1 MMRQLRSNVLTRE
14 QRVDRL
20 RAKLP
25 DGAVE
30 KMTEL
35 ARKEQARPFV
45 PAALEV
51 LALQGR
57 SLADAKRDV
66 QTLKRAQTRDK
77 GTLEKL
83 KAVERQVTDKSEEAA
98 VLAGE
103 ATGLVIGTTGMA
115 KDDFEGKSTPE
126 VYEIVNA
133 KLGEVS
139 GEMQRKLAS
148 GDFNVGELT
157 KKLEKLNE
165 AKGKLESAQILEADV
180 ATLKRN
186 NDLDT
191 IEEVE
196 ARVERADDQV
206 RDAEERVAGLEA
218 ELGSDVAYKTALE
231 LAIDLGTELITGEL
245 AVRLRVG
252 SRTPHDDLKE
262 GARPADRSLEFEEV
276 PDLPDLD
283 DGETDLGDTEA
294 EEVEEVDPARRKPP
308 KLVTAQNINV
318 DEVLRLVSDAKE
330 ADDLADVRTVTL
342 LVETAEAQNDDV
354 GVAALMGFAELYD
367 AGKLDLEALPE
378 ELGGKMSGFKDGRV
392 GALAQKI
399 MKALFEDNAKPG
411 QLVKAIQG

>member
-30 KMTEL
+30 RMTEM

-51 LALQGR
+51 LALQGK

-66 QTLKRAQTRDK
+66 QALKRGQTRDN
-77 GTLEKL
+77 GTLERL
-83 KAVERQVTDKSEEAA
+83 KAVERQVTDKSAEAA

-103 ATGLVIGTTGMA
+103 ATDLVIGTTGMT
-115 KDDFEGKSTPE
+115 KDYFEGKPTPE

-165 AKGKLESAQILEADV
+165 AKGKLESAQKLEAEV

-186 NDLDT
+186 NDLDK
-191 IEEVE
+191 IGEVE
-196 ARVERADDQV
+196 ARVAQAVDQV
-206 RDAEERVAGLEA
+206 KDAEELVAKLET
-218 ELGSDVAYKTALE
+218 ELGSDGAYKAALE
-231 LAIDLGTELITGEL
+231 LAIDLGTELITGEI

-252 SRTPHDDLKE
+252 SRTRAGLE
-262 GARPADRSLEFEEV
+262 ETGRPADGSLEFEEL
-276 PDLPDLD
+276 PELPDF
-283 DGETDLGDTEA
+283 DGGRTDLTGADA
-294 EEVEEVDPARRKPP
+294 EEVEEVGSARRKPP
-308 KLVTAQNINV
+308 KLVTAQNITV

-330 ADDLADVRTVTL
+330 DDGLADVRTVTL

-378 ELGGKMSGFKDGRV
+378 ELGAKMSGFKDGRV
-392 GALAQKI
+392 GTLAQKI
-399 MKALFEDNAKPG
+399 MKALFEDNVKPG
-411 QLVKAIQG
+411 QLVNAMQG

>member
-30 KMTEL
+30 RMTEM
-35 ARKEQARPFV
+35 AKREQARPFV

-51 LALQGR
+51 LALQGK

-66 QTLKRAQTRDK
+66 QALKRGQTRDN
-77 GTLEKL
+77 GTLERL
-83 KAVERQVTDKSEEAA
+83 KAVERQVTDKSAEAA

-103 ATGLVIGTTGMA
+103 ATDLVIGTTGMT
-115 KDDFEGKSTPE
+115 KDYFEGKPTPE

-165 AKGKLESAQILEADV
+165 AKGKLESAQKLEAEV

-186 NDLDT
+186 NDLDK
-191 IEEVE
+191 IGEVE
-196 ARVERADDQV
+196 ARVAQAVDQV
-206 RDAEERVAGLEA
+206 KDAEELVAKLET
-218 ELGSDVAYKTALE
+218 ELGSDGAYKAALE
-231 LAIDLGTELITGEL
+231 LAIDLGTELITGEI

-252 SRTPHDDLKE
+252 DRKGAGLE
-262 GARPADRSLEFEEV
+262 GPRPAGISLEFEEL
-276 PDLPDLD
+276 PELPDFD
-283 DGETDLGDTEA
+283 EGRTDLTGADA
-294 EEVEEVDPARRKPP
+294 EEVEEVGSARRKPP
-308 KLVTAQNINV
+308 KLVTAQNITV

-330 ADDLADVRTVTL
+330 DDGLADVRTVTL

-378 ELGGKMSGFKDGRV
+378 ELGAKMSGFKDGRV
-392 GALAQKI
+392 GTLAQKI
-399 MKALFEDNAKPG
+399 MKALFEDNVKPG
-411 QLVKAIQG
+411 QLVNAMQG

>member
-30 KMTEL
+30 RMTEM
-35 ARKEQARPFV
+35 AKREQARPFV

-51 LALQGR
+51 LALQGK

-66 QTLKRAQTRDK
+66 QALKRGQTRDN
-77 GTLEKL
+77 GTLERL
-83 KAVERQVTDKSEEAA
+83 KAVERQVTDKSAEAA

-103 ATGLVIGTTGMA
+103 ATDLVIGTTGMT
-115 KDDFEGKSTPE
+115 KDYFEGKPTPE

-165 AKGKLESAQILEADV
+165 AKGKLESAQKLEAEV

-186 NDLDT
+186 NDLDK
-191 IEEVE
+191 IGEVE
-196 ARVERADDQV
+196 ARVAQAVDQV
-206 RDAEERVAGLEA
+206 KDAEELVAKLET
-218 ELGSDVAYKTALE
+218 ELGSDGAYKAALE
-231 LAIDLGTELITGEL
+231 LAIDLGTELIAGEL

-252 SRTPHDDLKE
+252 ERARDDLE
-262 GARPADRSLEFEEV
+262 GPRPAGGSLEFEE
-276 PDLPDLD
+276 LPELPEFDE
-283 DGETDLGDTEA
+283 GRTDLTGADA
-294 EEVEEVDPARRKPP
+294 EEVEEVGSARRKPP
-308 KLVTAQNINV
+308 KLVTAQNITV

-330 ADDLADVRTVTL
+330 DDGLADVRTVTL

-378 ELGGKMSGFKDGRV
+378 ELGAKMSGFKDGRV
-392 GALAQKI
+392 GTLAQKI
-399 MKALFEDNAKPG
+399 MKALFEDNVKPG
-411 QLVKAIQG
+411 QLVNAMQG

>member
-30 KMTEL
+30 RMTEM
-35 ARKEQARPFV
+35 AKREQARPFV

-57 SLADAKRDV
+57 ALADAKRDV
-66 QTLKRAQTRDK
+66 QALKRGQTRDN
-77 GTLEKL
+77 GTLERL
-83 KAVERQVTDKSEEAA
+83 KAVERQVTDKSAEAA

-103 ATGLVIGTTGMA
+103 ATDLVIGTTGMT
-115 KDDFEGKSTPE
+115 KDYFEGKPTPE

-139 GEMQRKLAS
+139 GEMQKKLAS

-157 KKLEKLNE
+157 RKLEKLNE
-165 AKGKLESAQILEADV
+165 AKGKLESAQKLEAEV

-186 NDLDT
+186 NDLDK
-191 IEEVE
+191 IGEVE
-196 ARVERADDQV
+196 ARVAQAVDQV
-206 RDAEERVAGLEA
+206 KDAEELVAKLET
-218 ELGSDVAYKTALE
+218 ELGSDGAYKAALE
-231 LAIDLGTELITGEL
+231 LAIDLGTELITGEI

-252 SRTPHDDLKE
+252 SRTRAGLE
-262 GARPADRSLEFEEV
+262 ETGRPADGSLEFEEL
-276 PDLPDLD
+276 PELPDFD
-283 DGETDLGDTEA
+283 EGRTDLTGADA
-294 EEVEEVDPARRKPP
+294 EEVEEVGSARRKPP
-308 KLVTAQNINV
+308 KLVTAQNITV

-330 ADDLADVRTVTL
+330 DDGLADVRTVTL

-367 AGKLDLEALPE
+367 AGKLDLETLPE

-392 GALAQKI
+392 GTLAQKI
-399 MKALFEDNAKPG
+399 MKALFEDNVKPG
-411 QLVKAIQG
+411 QLVNAMQG

>member
-30 KMTEL
+30 RMTEM
-35 ARKEQARPFV
+35 AKREQARPFV

-51 LALQGR
+51 LALQGK

-66 QTLKRAQTRDK
+66 QALKRGQTRDN
-77 GTLEKL
+77 GTLERL
-83 KAVERQVTDKSEEAA
+83 KAVERQVTDKSAEAA

-103 ATGLVIGTTGMA
+103 ATDLVIGTTGMT
-115 KDDFEGKSTPE
+115 KDYFEGKPTPE

-165 AKGKLESAQILEADV
+165 AKGKLESAQKLEAEV

-186 NDLDT
+186 NDLDK
-191 IEEVE
+191 IGEVE
-196 ARVERADDQV
+196 ARVAQAVDQV
-206 RDAEERVAGLEA
+206 KDAEELVAKLET
-218 ELGSDVAYKTALE
+218 ELGSDGAYKAALE
-231 LAIDLGTELITGEL
+231 LAIDLGTELITGEI

-252 SRTPHDDLKE
+252 DRKGAGLE
-262 GARPADRSLEFEEV
+262 GPRPAGISLEFEEL
-276 PDLPDLD
+276 PELPDFD
-283 DGETDLGDTEA
+283 EGRTDLTGADA
-294 EEVEEVDPARRKPP
+294 EEVEEVGSARRKPP
-308 KLVTAQNINV
+308 KLVTAQNITV

-330 ADDLADVRTVTL
+330 DDGLADVRTVTL

-392 GALAQKI
+392 GTLAQKI
-399 MKALFEDNAKPG
+399 MKALFEDNVKPG
-411 QLVKAIQG
+411 QLVNAMQG

>member
-1 MMRQLRSNVLTRE
+1 MMRQLRLNVLTRE

-30 KMTEL
+30 RMTEM

-57 SLADAKRDV
+57 SLADAKRD
-66 QTLKRAQTRDK
+66 KA
-77 GTLEKL
+77 TLERGKRRDEETLGKL
-83 KAVERQVTDKSEEAA
+83 REAKKQVTDKTAEAA

-103 ATGLVIGTTGMA
+103 ATGLIIGTMGMT
-115 KDDFEGKSTPE
+115 KEDFEGKSTPE
-126 VYEIVNA
+126 VYEIVKE
-133 KLGEVS
+133 KLGEVR

-165 AKGKLESAQILEADV
+165 AKGKLESAQKLEAEV

-186 NDLDT
+186 NDLDK
-191 IEEVE
+191 IGEVE
-196 ARVERADDQV
+196 ARVAQAVDQV
-206 RDAEERVAGLEA
+206 KDAEELVAKLET
-218 ELGSDVAYKTALE
+218 ELGSDGAYKAALE
-231 LAIDLGTELITGEL
+231 LAIDLGTELITGEI

-252 SRTPHDDLKE
+252 DRKGAGLE
-262 GARPADRSLEFEEV
+262 GPRPAGISLEFEEL
-276 PDLPDLD
+276 PELPDFD
-283 DGETDLGDTEA
+283 EGRTDLTGADA
-294 EEVEEVDPARRKPP
+294 EEVEEVGSARRKPP
-308 KLVTAQNINV
+308 KLVTAQNITV

-330 ADDLADVRTVTL
+330 DDGLADVRTVTL

-392 GALAQKI
+392 GTLAQKI
-399 MKALFEDNAKPG
+399 MKALFEDNVKPG
-411 QLVKAIQG
+411 QLVNAMQG